1 MRPNKQMEDF
11 KDVLEECGSRD
22 LDPYGCKKVIAIQ
35 GISLAENL
43 IDLG

>member
-1 MRPNKQMEDF
+1 MKPNKQMEDF
-11 KDVLEECGSRD
+11 KDVLEECGSKD
-22 LDPYGCKKVIAIQ
+22 LDPCGCKKVIAIQ